1 MKEIVSSLMKKLFL
15 ILGIFTL
22 GGTAARADITHRMQ
36 SSVSLSTAAAA
47 TQVERV
53 GSTYSISGTGI
64 DTSWQKFGSTGTND
78 VTAHGIGGLDYQ
90 TTTTNNVTTQN
101 TTSSLG
107 SLTASQQTTT
117 TCTAGCDGDN
127 PTNVTTANG
136 TAFSLT
142 QSYTPG
148 DTVSSTAPSVG
159 AVSNYSTQVSTATG
173 TGTGTGTIKSG
184 HQMTVVGGG
193 SGTTSIGQFVT
204 ELNIK

>member
-1 MKEIVSSLMKKLFL
+1 MKKFLPL
-15 ILGIFTL
+15 ILLAGASSPAF
-22 GGTAARADITHRMQ
+22 ADITHRMQ

-78 VTAHGIGGLDYQ
+78 VTAHGIGGLDFQ
-90 TTTTNNVTTQN
+90 TTTTGAGDDAVTTQN
-101 TTSSLG
+101 TRSSLG
-107 SLTASQQTTT
+107 SLTATQQTTT

-142 QSYTPG
+142 QSFTPG

-173 TGTGTGTIKSG
+173 TGTGTGTINSG
-184 HQMTVVGGG
+184 HGMTVAGGG

-204 ELNIK
+204 ELSIK